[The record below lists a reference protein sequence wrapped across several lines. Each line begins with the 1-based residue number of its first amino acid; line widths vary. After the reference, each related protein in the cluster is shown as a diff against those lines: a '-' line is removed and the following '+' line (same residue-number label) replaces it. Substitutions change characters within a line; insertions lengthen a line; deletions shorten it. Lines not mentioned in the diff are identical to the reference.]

1 MTDNEISDQR
11 NKTVFIKNK
20 KDLIKILIG
29 SFTFE
34 VMVIYSGY
42 LTSFFPFTPP
52 PQPASLLSEWM
63 SEFLSHTAREPYRIG
78 TAVWPRVQSVE
89 FFACEV
95 PLVFESNA
103 MFWIPLLSVWSHLNN
118 IGPCVAYIFQIHGS
132 CRWYNLL
139 VPYVLWN
146 SWVLIKNSCWAQR
159 CSSLY
164 FKPRN
169 GGIN

>member
-1 MTDNEISDQR
+1 MSDQR
-11 NKTVFIKNK
+11 NKTIFIKNK
-20 KDLIKILIG
+20 KNLIKILIG

-34 VMVIYSGY
+34 VVVIYSGY
-42 LTSFFPFTPP
+42 FLTSFSPFNPP
-52 PQPASLLSEWM
+52 PNQCRCFP

-78 TAVWPRVQSVE
+78 TAVWPRDQAVE
-89 FFACEV
+89 L
-95 PLVFESNA
+95 LVKCLFIFESNT
-103 MFWIPLLSVWSHLNN
+103 MFWIPLLFVWSHLNS
-118 IGPCVAYIFQIHGS
+118 IGPCVAYVFQIHRS
-132 CRWYNLL
+132 CRWYNIL

-146 SWVLIKNSCWAQR
+146 SWVLIKNSYWAQR